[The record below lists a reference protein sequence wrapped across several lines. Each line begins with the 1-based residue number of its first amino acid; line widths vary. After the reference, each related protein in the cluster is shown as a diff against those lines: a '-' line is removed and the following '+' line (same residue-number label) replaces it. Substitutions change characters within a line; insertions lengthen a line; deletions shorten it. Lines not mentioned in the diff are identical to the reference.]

1 MYAPKSAVVGARV
14 FTAVAIGLLA
24 CHTLAAPADNRLGA
38 PGHLRLI
45 APLDRPQ
52 DGYCLDIV
60 GSGAH
65 VRFDLPMTAHN
76 CKPGLYA
83 DEAVVLEPNG
93 RILFPAYNKCAT
105 AAGLNSRA
113 LPGAAIVPRDCEER
127 SPFLEAERLQVF
139 RLKTNGQLELEG
151 SGLCMT
157 AGRRSDRTF
166 SAEHRWRALFLE
178 ECHLADPKLSRW
190 KFSIPPQG
198 N

>member
-1 MYAPKSAVVGARV
+1 MYAPRIAVVGARV

-83 DEAVVLEPNG
+83 DEAVVLESSG

-113 LPGAAIVPRDCEER
+113 LPGAAIVPRDCGER

-157 AGRRSDRTF
+157 AGGRSDRTF

-190 KFSIPPQG
+190 KFSVPPQA